1 MTRVRNVLGLIAA
14 IIILLSSGAHSFLGW
29 KALGAQLAATNAPG
43 DLVNGLRIGW
53 QFGGAAML
61 GFGLIVAMIFV
72 HRLRGDGVPT
82 FFALI
87 VGVLYVAFGAWAL
100 VVSDFEPFFA
110 IFIVPGVM
118 LLFAAW
124 PR

>member
-14 IIILLSSGAHSFLGW
+14 IIIILSSAAHSFLGW
-29 KALGAQLAATNAPG
+29 KALGAQLAAAGAPA
-43 DLVNGLRIGW
+43 DLINGLRIGW

-61 GFGLIVAMIFV
+61 TFGLVAGMIFF
-72 HRLRGDGVPT
+72 HRLRGEGVPT
-82 FFALI
+82 FPALYTAL
-87 VGVLYVAFGAWAL
+87 LYLVFGAWAL
-100 VVSDFEPFFA
+100 AVSNFDPFFA